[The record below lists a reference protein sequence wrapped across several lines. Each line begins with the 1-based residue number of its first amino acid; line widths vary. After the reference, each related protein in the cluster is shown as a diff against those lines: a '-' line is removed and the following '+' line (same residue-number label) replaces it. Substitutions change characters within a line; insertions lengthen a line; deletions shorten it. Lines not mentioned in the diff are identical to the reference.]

1 MSLVFDYARKSTW
14 LRKIAR
20 IFYLRRL
27 AHSFVSS
34 ISNKLEHKRTLSILE
49 NPSYPIYIVTSKD
62 EFVGDSKSD
71 VPNPSKITEIASELI
86 ITRLYLI
93 SLLNTR
99 VITKEAVIVCIEER
113 KALYSNIFPNVI
125 DFQTFKQ
132 LGIPKKQIIDLLGNE
147 FLTEL
152 GGDHPKVKRI
162 PYFPFYQNY
171 ERDRNEIQNFAKSK
185 LEYCDLSRPFVSF
198 VIRKRGAWPEK
209 NMTDPFWREVISL
222 FVGAQIPVFVFGKET
237 EEFCEGPGVT
247 YVENF
252 QDWCTLITSPN
263 LKHVGSTMTG
273 GVYPVLIFGNSN
285 TKVTLIDDKNLMAL
299 HGHKPIF
306 YHSCINFAKVPI
318 SFINH
323 IPTPREYFNE
333 IRSSL

>member
-1 MSLVFDYARKSTW
+1 MSSIFSNLRKVTW
-14 LRKIAR
+14 LRSVIR
-20 IFYLRRL
+20 LIFLPRK
-27 AHSFVSS
+27 AFIS
-34 ISNKLEHKRTLSILE
+34 IYSIPHKLEHKRTIKILE
-49 NPSYPIYIVTSKD
+49 NPNYPIYIITSKD
-62 EFVGDSKSD
+62 VFAGNSKSD
-71 VPNPSKITEIASELI
+71 IPNPSKVTEIASELI

-93 SLLNTR
+93 SLLNSK
-99 VITKEAVIVCIEER
+99 VITKEAVIVCIEDR

-125 DFQTFKQ
+125 DFQTFKT
-132 LGIPKKQIIDLLGNE
+132 LKIPRKHIVDLLGE
-147 FLTEL
+147 ELLTEL
-152 GGDHPKVKRI
+152 GGDHAKVRKI

-171 ERDRNEIQNFAKSK
+171 ERDKIEIQNFAKSK
-185 LEYCDLSRPFVSF
+185 LGYCDVSRPFVSF

-209 NMTDPFWREVISL
+209 NMTDQFWREVISL
-222 FVGAQIPVFVFGKET
+222 FVEAQIPVFVFGRET
-237 EEFCEGPGVT
+237 KEFCEGPGVT

-252 QDWCTLITSPN
+252 QDWCTLITSHN

-273 GVYPVLIFGNSN
+273 GVYPVLIFGNSS
-285 TKVTLIDDKNLMAL
+285 TKLTLIDNTELMAV

>member
-1 MSLVFDYARKSTW
+1 MSLAFDNVRKKIW

-20 IFYLRRL
+20 VFYLPRKAL
-27 AHSFVSS
+27 VFISS
-34 ISNKLEHKRTLSILE
+34 ISNKLEHKRTLRILE
-49 NPSYPIYIVTSKD
+49 NPIYPIYIITSKD
-62 EFVGDSKSD
+62 VFVGNSKSD

-93 SLLNTR
+93 SLLNSK
-99 VITKEAVIVCIEER
+99 VITKEAVIVCIKER

-125 DFQTFKQ
+125 DFQTFKT
-132 LGIPKKQIIDLLGNE
+132 LGIPKKQIVDLLGNE
-147 FLTEL
+147 LLDEL
-152 GGDHPKVKRI
+152 GGDHAKVQRI

-171 ERDRNEIQNFAKSK
+171 ERDKIEIQNFAKSK

-209 NMTDPFWREVISL
+209 NMTDQFWREVIFL
-222 FVGAQIPVFVFGKET
+222 FVEAQIPVFVFGKET
-237 EEFCEGPGVT
+237 EEFCDSPGVT

-263 LKHVGSTMTG
+263 SKHVGSTMTG
-273 GVYPVLIFGNSN
+273 GVYPVLIFGNPN
-285 TKVTLIDDKNLMAL
+285 TRLSLIDNTELMAL

-333 IRSSL
+333 IRSGL